1 MILSTLALSTLL
13 LAPATAPAPADES
26 DELARVSDS
35 EFIFEIGDTLDGQV
49 LKPGD
54 THVRSRRPGKNPTM
68 VLIRS
73 NFLDRLHHNA
83 KDM

>member
-1 MILSTLALSTLL
+1 MILSTFVLSTFLF
-13 LAPATAPAPADES
+13 APADAAPAVDDS
-26 DELARVSDS
+26 DDRARVSSS
-35 EFIFEIGDTLDGQV
+35 EFVFEVGDTLDGQV

-73 NFLDRLHHNA
+73 NFLDRLAANA